1 MDLRNIEIDPSEP
14 SHIHV
19 PRPSRL
25 AADAAPPVDTPDLFD
40 LCGETLHLSR
50 TDTDSTAAA

>member
-1 MDLRNIEIDPSEP
+1 MDLRNIEIEPNEP

-25 AADAAPPVDTPDLFD
+25 NAEPAPHLETPDFTEF
-40 LCGETLHLSR
+40 CGELFQVGHGE
-50 TDTDSTAAA
+50 TDSTAA